1 MKKVRSFLLAGLLI
15 LLLTAC
21 SSEKAS
27 IQTTE
32 TNREEPKKML
42 SIKINGTAFQL
53 ELANNRTAKELQKI
67 LPNKF
72 SMEDLHQNEKF
83 FDLPENLLRNELAV
97 GKIEAGDVV
106 LYGDRTLVIFYR
118 SFETSYS
125 YTWIGKILDSEELER
140 VVGNSAV
147 KIEIQ
152 KEDLP

>member
-1 MKKVRSFLLAGLLI
+1 MKKVRSFLLAGVLI

>member
-1 MKKVRSFLLAGLLI
+1 MKKVRSFLLAGVLI

-147 KIEIQ
+147 KIKIQ
-152 KEDLP
+152 KEALP

>member
-1 MKKVRSFLLAGLLI
+1 
-15 LLLTAC
+15 
-21 SSEKAS
+21 
-27 IQTTE
+27 
-32 TNREEPKKML
+32 ML